1 MGRWAV
7 PVRNTML
14 VWVAAAT
21 LPAFASAHA
30 AGGRCDLN
38 TKKVSGTY
46 GFAAQG
52 VATGKNPFA
61 PIGPFAQSGTVTSTA
76 TTEGDATIRGRWSA
90 TLAQNDASGYKP
102 EVTFGGTFVIDK
114 RTCAGDYFV
123 KLGSGKPVLGFHVI
137 EVGGGEEVR
146 AISAI
151 PGLVIAYVSAKRL

>member
-1 MGRWAV
+1 V
-7 PVRNTML
+7 PVRNTVL
-14 VWVAAAT
+14 VWAVAAT
-21 LPAFASAHA
+21 LPTFASAHA

-38 TKKVSGTY
+38 AKKVSGTY

-52 VATGKNPFA
+52 VATGENPFA
-61 PIGPFAQSGTVTSTA
+61 PVGPFAQGGTVTSTA
-76 TTEGDATIRGRWSA
+76 TAEKGATIRGEWSA

-123 KLGSGKPVLGFHVI
+123 KPASGKPVLAFHVI

-146 AISAI
+146 TISALPNLI
-151 PGLVIAYVSAKRL
+151 VAYVSAKRL